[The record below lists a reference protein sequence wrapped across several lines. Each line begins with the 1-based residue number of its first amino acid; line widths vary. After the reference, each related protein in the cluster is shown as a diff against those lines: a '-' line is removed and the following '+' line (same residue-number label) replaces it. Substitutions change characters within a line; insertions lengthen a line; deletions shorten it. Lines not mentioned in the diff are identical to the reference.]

1 MSIIPKTMRDLSGP
15 ARHQTMI
22 RPRGRVQTLKKTT
35 FVLSEIRSTQE
46 IKIDRQLQSIFNR
59 LNQSYSTSINTPH
72 TAFLREQIEDFLHLS
87 QTRYL
92 FKTTVPADPPEYVPM
107 TSAEPEPSP

>member
-1 MSIIPKTMRDLSGP
+1 MTIIPKTMRDISGP
-15 ARHQTMI
+15 TRHPTLI
-22 RPRGRVQTLKKTT
+22 RPKGRGQPLKYST
-35 FVLSEIRSTQE
+35 FVLSEIRSPQE

-92 FKTTVPADPPEYVPM
+92 FQSQTRAEPPEYVPDTGSQ
-107 TSAEPEPSP
+107 TS